1 VKYKN
6 GAAKHARSVTLN
18 SGFFSLMRF
27 PKTRPI
33 TENLACEKLVGF
45 LKIVEREKNSTHCIH
60 AKNLHK
66 P

>member
-1 VKYKN
+1 
-6 GAAKHARSVTLN
+6 
-18 SGFFSLMRF
+18 MRF

-33 TENLACEKLVGF
+33 TENLACEKFVGF